1 MKAIAARLLLGC
13 ATALLSINVLAI
25 DLTGAGASFPYPVIA
40 KWAESYHRQTGN
52 RVNYQSIGSGGG
64 IRQIKGRTVDFG
76 ATDRPLGLY
85 ELNESGLVQFPMIL
99 GGVVPIVNLQGI
111 APGQMKLTGQ
121 VLGDIYLGKITKWN
135 APEIAELNPEISLP
149 DRSIAVVHRADSSGT
164 SFLFTDFLAKTNVEF
179 EDTVGAGIS
188 VKWPTGLG
196 GKGNEGVAANVQ
208 RIRNSI
214 GYVEFAFA
222 NRNNIVHVQ
231 LQNKDGIFVEPSAET
246 FKEAS
251 AGVNWS
257 EVPGFGLI
265 LTYGSGWPITGAS
278 FALMPKLPSDPK
290 RARATLEFFDWA
302 FKNGAEPAIELGY
315 VMLPQNVLEQVFHEW
330 HSKIKDASG
339 KAIWQK
345 PAARP

>member
-1 MKAIAARLLLGC
+1 MKAIMAKLFLGSM
-13 ATALLSINVLAI
+13 TALFSISALALDI
-25 DLTGAGASFPYPVIA
+25 TGAGASFPYPVIA
-40 KWAESYHRQTGN
+40 KWAETYHKETGN

-64 IRQIKGRTVDFG
+64 IRQIRGRTVDFG
-76 ATDRPLGLY
+76 ATDRPLAVHD
-85 ELNESGLVQFPMIL
+85 LNEAELVQFPMVL
-99 GGVVPIVNLQGI
+99 GGVVPIVNLQGV
-111 APGQMKLTGQ
+111 APGELKLTGQ
-121 VLGDIYLGKITKWN
+121 VLGDIYLGRITMWN
-135 APEIAELNPEISLP
+135 APEIVALNPEVKLP
-149 DRSIAVVHRADSSGT
+149 NRSIAVVHRADSSGT
-164 SFLFTDFLAKTNVEF
+164 SFLFTDFLSKTNVEF

-222 NRNNIVHVQ
+222 NRNNIIHTR
-231 LQNKDGIFVEPSAET
+231 LQNKDGDFVEPGAET
-246 FKEAS
+246 FMAAS

-278 FALMPKLPSDPK
+278 FALMPKKPTDPT

-302 FKNGAEPAIELGY
+302 FRNGAQSATELGY
-315 VMLPQNVLEQVFHEW
+315 VMLPETVLQQVYGEW
-330 HSKIKDASG
+330 QEKIKDTSG
-339 KAIWQK
+339 TAIWKKQ
-345 PAARP
+345 